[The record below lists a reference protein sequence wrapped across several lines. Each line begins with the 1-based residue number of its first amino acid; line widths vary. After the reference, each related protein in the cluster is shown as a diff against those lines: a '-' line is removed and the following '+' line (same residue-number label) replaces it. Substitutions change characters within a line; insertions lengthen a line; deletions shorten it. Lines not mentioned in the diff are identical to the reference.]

1 MHLEKSD
8 QRLISNYG
16 PGKISVDG
24 ESYDTMVLVGKT
36 NISTSEF
43 NGPVKELTL
52 EVLLPLLEDK
62 PEILIF
68 GSGKN
73 HHFPTPK
80 LVAEL
85 ASRGT
90 ALETMTTSAA
100 CRTYNVLVAE
110 FRDVCA
116 ALMPIESDTEAK
128 PTRELQTKVDV
139 TGE

>member
-1 MHLEKSD
+1 M
-8 QRLISNYG
+8 
-16 PGKISVDG
+16 
-24 ESYDTMVLVGKT
+24 
-36 NISTSEF
+36 
-43 NGPVKELTL
+43 
-52 EVLLPLLEDK
+52 EVLQPLLKDK

-68 GSGKN
+68 GSGTN
-73 HHFPTPK
+73 HHFPAPK

-116 ALMPIESDTEAK
+116 ALMPIEVEVKVDMEKPNQSDTSLE
-128 PTRELQTKVDV
+128 
-139 TGE
+139 

>member
-24 ESYDTMVLVGKT
+24 ESYHSMVLVGKT
-36 NISTSEF
+36 SIGTSDF
-43 NGPVKELTL
+43 AGPVAELSL
-52 EVLLPLLEDK
+52 EVLQPLLEDK

-73 HHFPTPK
+73 HHFPAPK

-116 ALMPIESDTEAK
+116 ALMPIEVEAEVVAAQK
-128 PTRELQTKVDV
+128 GDGGIK
-139 TGE
+139 